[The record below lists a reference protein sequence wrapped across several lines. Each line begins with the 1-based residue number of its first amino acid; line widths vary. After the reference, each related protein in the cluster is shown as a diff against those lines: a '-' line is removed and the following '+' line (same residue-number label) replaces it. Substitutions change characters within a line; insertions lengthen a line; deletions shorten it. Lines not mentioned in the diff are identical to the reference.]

1 MLSYAKHGKFPAL
14 TQAAQA
20 ETRRKKRR
28 FRSNDVAVI
37 PVPHLQ
43 WIMGW
48 NGLQMRR
55 VRFLRGRGYPGRTA
69 QPVGRRCGLAPAK
82 EAAQKRFAQP
92 LRLARAQVRS
102 PLGLF
107 Q

>member
-1 MLSYAKHGKFPAL
+1 MLSYTKHCKFPAL

-20 ETRRKKRR
+20 ESRRKKRH
-28 FRSNDVAVI
+28 FRCNDIAAT

-55 VRFLRGRGYPGRTA
+55 VRFLRGRGYLGRTA
-69 QPVGRRCGLAPAK
+69 QPVRRRCGLAQAK

-92 LRLARAQVRS
+92 LRKCS
-102 PLGLF
+102 PRWVF
-107 Q
+107 SK